1 MVTLF
6 IIAYSAWVLDVF
18 IKNIRVHL
26 SRDTYIAVKAAT
38 AATATTTKTASFAA
52 FFFVVVFFFNF
63 GRNIKRTAYKLINK
77 EQRKAKK
84 GSNYCHCYGS

>member
-26 SRDTYIAVKAAT
+26 SKDAYIAVEV
-38 AATATTTKTASFAA
+38 ATATTTKTASFAA
-52 FFFVVVFFFNF
+52 FFFVVVFFFIF

-84 GSNYCHCYGS
+84 Q

>member
-26 SRDTYIAVKAAT
+26 SKDTYIAVE
-38 AATATTTKTASFAA
+38 ATTTAKTASFAA

-84 GSNYCHCYGS
+84 SSNYCHCYGS

>member
-26 SRDTYIAVKAAT
+26 SKDTYIAVEAT
-38 AATATTTKTASFAA
+38 TTTKTASFAA

-84 GSNYCHCYGS
+84 AVIIVIATDRD